1 MQTIFP
7 LLVGCTSLFR
17 YEVVN
22 SLQSHQAQFRYALP
36 PSRVGCTS
44 LFFYEV
50 RTQTHADRLRPHTST
65 LVCHSES
72 ITQGCNSIGHT
83 LSITERTQSSPTH
96 SPTVSL
102 DSPCLQ
108 RDRRLDCIGDQSSQD
123 FLCARLPA
131 YRSPALRV
139 VPTCLCL
146 RGRVVPY
153 DLPFRATSVPTCP
166 CLR

>member
-1 MQTIFP
+1 MQPGVAETHTP
-7 LLVGCTSLFR
+7 ETG
-17 YEVVN
+17 
-22 SLQSHQAQFRYALP
+22 H
-36 PSRVGCTS
+36 
-44 LFFYEV
+44 
-50 RTQTHADRLRPHTST
+50 TQTHADRLRPHTST

-72 ITQGCNSIGHT
+72 ITQGCNRIGHT

-102 DSPCLQ
+102 DSSCLQ

-146 RGRVVPY
+146 RGRVVPSA
-153 DLPFRATSVPTCP
+153 PRARRRPPLHARTSGEA
-166 CLR
+166 LRRRCSWSAGDALRDPAASLSTPRSGTP